1 MNLPEQ
7 FVSCDWGTSNFRIR
21 LVDSK
26 DLRIIQE
33 HKTNVGVS
41 KLYQQSLNQKEVS
54 REDFFKNYLLRQLD
68 ILTDL
73 PKDDILIIASGMIT
87 SAIGMKA
94 LPYAS
99 VPQPF
104 NGANINC
111 SLFSLDHKIQT
122 LLISGIRTE
131 SDIMRGEETQAIG
144 IIDHISDASEGVI
157 ILPGTHSKHI
167 RFSGDNIID
176 FSTFM
181 SGELFEILSTTGLLS
196 LSVKNTVWDPKFSG
210 IFLEGVQKGINDEFM
225 TALFSIRGN
234 DILKSTSK
242 EMNFYFLSGLVI
254 GSELSY
260 LKKNDQKIFLGASGI
275 LRELYLLALVSNLP
289 SDRFTCFRPEI
300 IDNALLIGQK
310 KIAQSYA

>member
-21 LVDSK
+21 LVDSE
-26 DLRIIQE
+26 DLAIIQE
-33 HKTNVGVS
+33 HKTNLGVS

-54 REDFFKNYLLRQLD
+54 REDFFRNYLLEQLD
-68 ILTDL
+68 VFTEL

-87 SAIGMKA
+87 SSIGMKA

-99 VPQPF
+99 VPQSF

-122 LLISGIRTE
+122 LLISGIQTE
-131 SDIMRGEETQAIG
+131 SDVMRGEEAQAIG
-144 IIDHISDASEGVI
+144 IIDYISDASEGVI

-167 RFSGDNIID
+167 RFSGDDIID

-196 LSVKNTVWDPKFSG
+196 LSVKNTEWDPKFSG

-225 TALFSIRGN
+225 KALFSIRGS

-242 EMNFYFLSGLVI
+242 EMNFYFLSGLII

-260 LKKNDQKIFLGASGI
+260 LKKNDQKIFLGASGM

-289 SDRFTCFRPEI
+289 PERFTCFRPEI